1 MDTKFPINPNFTIA
15 CDLFLDLN
23 LYRLP
28 NFIIEKL
35 YNQFP
40 KLKIVEFNTPDGK
53 EIDKEMIKIY
63 WGNRINSKIVDN
75 LVALEWI
82 HFGSAGVGQEILEIA
97 KNRRIKVSNSKGIM
111 TEAVSATAM
120 AFIFSLARGL
130 HRSWNM
136 KASGNF
142 DRKII
147 DRYFDQIQDV
157 YNQSI
162 LIAGFGE
169 IGEKIAKTCFS
180 LGMKVFVVNRS
191 INKKNVWVEE
201 FYNLD
206 NLDEAVADVD
216 YVVNILP
223 LYQKT
228 KNIFTKTIFSKM
240 KKTAF
245 FINIGRGD
253 TVVEDDLFT
262 SLKENVIAGAGIDV
276 YSKKSY
282 IDPYSPL
289 SNDSPLLELD
299 NVILTPHIAG
309 ITQKYWDRQLNLFSK
324 NLNKFISNKK
334 LTNEIAFE

>member
-63 WGNRINSKIVDN
+63 WGNRINSKIIDD

-82 HFGSAGVGQEILEIA
+82 HLGSAGVGQEILEIA